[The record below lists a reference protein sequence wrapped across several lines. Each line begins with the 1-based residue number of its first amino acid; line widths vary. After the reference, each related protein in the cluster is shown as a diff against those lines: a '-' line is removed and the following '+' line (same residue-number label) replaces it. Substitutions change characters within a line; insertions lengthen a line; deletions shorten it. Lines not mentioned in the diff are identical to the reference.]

1 MTLVRESAPPL
12 RQEGQERKVNA
23 KLLKVPVILWIT
35 IQPSGV
41 RRNYDFRVVARSA
54 GRVTGKMHVARAT
67 EAIRYT
73 IIPNPAC
80 TLARPMAVSTERKQ
94 AMKIHLQAVFAAL
107 ALLLAGLAPASA
119 LAEHSAGTHS
129 HTASYHDHTPVA
141 HTHGIHD
148 HHRG

>member
-12 RQEGQERKVNA
+12 RQERQERKVNA
-23 KLLKVPVILWIT
+23 KLPKLAVILWTT

-41 RRNYDFRVVARSA
+41 RRNYDFTVARNA
-54 GRVTGKMHVARAT
+54 GGVAGKMHAACAT
-67 EAIRYT
+67 GAIRHR

-129 HTASYHDHTPVA
+129 HTASYHDHTPVV
-141 HTHGIHD
+141 HTHGSHGG